1 MDVTSVACRKR
12 KPLKDWTDY
21 RQRRNQ
27 AFSGKSGFS
36 VGEVITVVSDM
47 NGSLIVKV
55 KDSRIALGKDVTGHI
70 LVSKE

>member
-1 MDVTSVACRKR
+1 
-12 KPLKDWTDY
+12 
-21 RQRRNQ
+21 
-27 AFSGKSGFS
+27 
-36 VGEVITVVSDM
+36 VITVVSDM

>member
-1 MDVTSVACRKR
+1 MPLTMAETGRENLIRKIGG
-12 KPLKDWTDY
+12 KDET
-21 RQRRNQ
+21 RRFLENL
-27 AFSGKSGFS
+27 GFS

>member
-1 MDVTSVACRKR
+1 MLPLLLAEKGSPLRIGRITGKEETKR
-12 KPLKDWTDY
+12 FLK
-21 RQRRNQ
+21 NL
-27 AFSGKSGFS
+27 GFS
-36 VGEVITVVSDM
+36 VGEAITVVNDM

>member
-1 MDVTSVACRKR
+1 ML
-12 KPLKDWTDY
+12 PLLLAEKGSPLRIGRITGKEET
-21 RQRRNQ
+21 RRFLENL
-27 AFSGKSGFS
+27 GFS

-55 KDSRIALGKDVTGHI
+55 KDSRIARGKDVTGHI

>member
-1 MDVTSVACRKR
+1 ML
-12 KPLKDWTDY
+12 PLLLAEKGSPLRIGRITG
-21 RQRRNQ
+21 REETRRFLENL
-27 AFSGKSGFS
+27 GFS

>member
-1 MDVTSVACRKR
+1 MLPLLLAEKGSPLRIGRITGKEETKR
-12 KPLKDWTDY
+12 FLE
-21 RQRRNQ
+21 NL
-27 AFSGKSGFS
+27 GFS
-36 VGEVITVVSDM
+36 VGEVISVVNDM

>member
-1 MDVTSVACRKR
+1 ML
-12 KPLKDWTDY
+12 PLLLAEKGSPLRIGRITGKEET
-21 RQRRNQ
+21 RR
-27 AFSGKSGFS
+27 FLEKLGFA

-70 LVSKE
+70 LVSKK